1 MTRVTI
7 EPSDL
12 AYMPIDF
19 CCGGELYVIHD
30 KLIYGTSK
38 AIQLLVRSGLK
49 YDVAKKYVENMRT
62 K

>member
-12 AYMPIDF
+12 AYLPIDF

-49 YDVAKKYVENMRT
+49 YDVAKKIR
-62 K
+62 